1 MNRQKKAITQADIA
15 REVNTSIVTVS
26 NALSGKKGVND
37 ELRQKILD
45 IAEELGYKYKK
56 SKAEKKET
64 EYCNI
69 GVVMSER
76 YLKMVPSFY
85 MKVYQEMVIAAAEK
99 GVFVLLDVLRI
110 EDEKRMQIPDLAI
123 NGAVDGILILG
134 ELKHQ
139 YIALFRE
146 ISRVPVVFVDY
157 YEDIP
162 DTDFIITSGYLGT
175 YQITKILL
183 EAGYKEIAFVGTI
196 GATSSITDRYMGY
209 RKALL
214 ENDLEV
220 NFDIVKDRK
229 LWDDSL
235 EIELPDKMPEAFV
248 CNCDKTASILIKQ
261 LAQAGYRIPQDIA
274 VTGFDNYLMED
285 MGELQLLTYDVDI
298 KAIAQVSVNTIIRK
312 IRHTH
317 FIPRLR
323 IIEGRVI
330 MGNSFK
336 K

>member
-45 IAEELGYKYKK
+45 IAEELGYEYKK

>member
-26 NALSGKKGVND
+26 NALSGKKGVNE

-56 SKAEKKET
+56 SKAEKKEM